1 MNIEYVARN
10 FTLQESVR
18 QFTADKLRKATKFLE
33 EPVEVRVTL
42 EVEKHRHV
50 ADLHVAHRFGVLQAT
65 EETPDMRDAIN
76 MAVDKVEKQ
85 ARRSRKR
92 QMDSRRRADR
102 VREEEQHWPLQVS
115 DANASA
121 AAAPQ
126 VIEDRRVEIKPMTI
140 EQAALL
146 LEDSRHPFVVFR
158 DSVNQRFSVLYR
170 RRDANYG
177 LIAPEL

>member
-10 FTLQESVR
+10 FALQENVR

-50 ADLHVAHRFGVLQAT
+50 ADLHVAHRHGVLQAT
-65 EETPDMRDAIN
+65 EETPDMKDAIN
-76 MAVDKVEKQ
+76 LAVDKVEKQ

-92 QMDSRRRADR
+92 HMDSKRRADR
-102 VREEEQHWPLQVS
+102 VREEEQHWPVEVP
-115 DANASA
+115 DAAEA
-121 AAAPQ
+121 AAPPQ
-126 VIEDRRVEIKPMTI
+126 VIEDRRLEIKPMTVD
-140 EQAALL
+140 EAVLA

-158 DSVNQRFSVLYR
+158 DAANRRLSVLYR